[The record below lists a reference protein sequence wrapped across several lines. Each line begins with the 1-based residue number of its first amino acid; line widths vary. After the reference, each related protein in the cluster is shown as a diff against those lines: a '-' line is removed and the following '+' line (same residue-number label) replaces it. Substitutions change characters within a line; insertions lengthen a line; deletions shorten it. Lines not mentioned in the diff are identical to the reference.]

1 MLRIFISEARASSF
15 CAAVLS
21 GLVFTGVGRAAPNP
35 TCTVQV
41 LAGQS
46 IQAAIDGAPSGAVV
60 CVGPGTYHEN
70 LLIAKDAITLQ
81 GAGPGKTVLEPPT
94 QPVNVC
100 LQFFFPPVDLEQTGL
115 NGICVAN
122 VDSQGNRVATVSDV
136 RVTGFTVRD
145 FPGVGIVFAYTDRPR
160 ADHNAAANNGE
171 YGITAF
177 ASTHGRFEDNTSDG
191 SGDAGIYL
199 GDSPHADFTI
209 KDNTVTAALFG
220 ILVRDS
226 SKARVTGNTL
236 HENCAGLVFLNTGTL
251 SGVGHVVATGNTAIH
266 NDNLCPGDE
275 TGLPFTLTGL
285 GILIAGGNHI
295 VLQGNTATDNQPS
308 GDPTIIDGVALAGGT
323 VVVSSASISVF
334 GPPYF
339 GSNPTHNTVVHNS
352 SLNNQPFDLAYDGT
366 GNGNHFLANTCGTSM
381 PAGLCRG

>member
-1 MLRIFISEARASSF
+1 MFRIFISGRRTSSF
-15 CAAVLS
+15 CAAVLLE
-21 GLVFTGVGRAAPNP
+21 LVFTGVGRAAPNP
-35 TCTVQV
+35 ACTVQV

-46 IQAAIDGAPSGAVV
+46 IQAAIDGAPPGAVV

-81 GAGPGKTVLEPPT
+81 GAGPGRTVLEPPT

-160 ADHNAAANNGE
+160 ADHNAAANNGG

-177 ASTHGRFEDNTSDG
+177 ASRHGRFEDNTSDG

-209 KDNTVTAALFG
+209 KNNTVTAALFG

-236 HENCAGLVFLNTGTL
+236 YDNCAGLVFLNTGIL

-266 NDNLCPGDE
+266 NNNFCPGDE
-275 TGLPFTLTGL
+275 LPFTLTGL
-285 GILIAGGNHI
+285 GILIAGGDHI
-295 VLQGNTATDNQPS
+295 VLQGNTVRANQPG
-308 GDPTIIDGVALAGGT
+308 GDPSFVEGVALAGGI
-323 VVVSSASISVF
+323 VVVSTQNVSVF

-339 GSNPTHNTVVHNS
+339 GSAATHNIIVQNTA
-352 SLNNQPFDLAYDGT
+352 LDNQPFDLAYDGL
-366 GNGNHFLANTCGTSM
+366 GRGNHFPSNTCGTSM
-381 PAGLCRG
+381 PAGLCR

>member
-1 MLRIFISEARASSF
+1 MFWNFVSGARVLSF
-15 CAAVLS
+15 CAAVLIE
-21 GLVFTGVGRAAPNP
+21 LVFTGAGRAAPNP
-35 TCTVQV
+35 ACTVQV

-46 IQAAIDGAPSGAVV
+46 IQAALDGAPPGAVV

-81 GAGPGKTVLEPPT
+81 GAGPGTTVLEPPA

-100 LQFFFPPVDLEQTGL
+100 LKLFFPPVDLEQNGL
-115 NGICVAN
+115 NGICIAN
-122 VDSQGNRVATVSDV
+122 VDSQGNMIATVSDV

-160 ADHNAAANNGE
+160 ADHNAAMNNGV

-199 GDSPHADFTI
+199 GNSPHANFTI
-209 KDNTVTAALFG
+209 KDNTITAALWG

-226 SKARVTGNTL
+226 AHADVTGNTL
-236 HENCAGLVFLNTGTL
+236 HDNCSGLVFLNTGTL
-251 SGVGHVVATGNTAIH
+251 SGAGHVVATGNTAIH
-266 NDNLCPGDE
+266 NDNLCPGNE

-285 GILIAGGNHI
+285 GILIAGGDHI
-295 VLQGNTATDNQPS
+295 VLQGNTVRANQPGGVPS
-308 GDPTIIDGVALAGGT
+308 IVDGVALAGGI
-323 VVVSSASISVF
+323 VVVSTQDVSVF

-339 GSNPTHNTVVHNS
+339 GSAATHNNIVQNTA
-352 SLNNQPFDLAYDGT
+352 LDNQPFDLAYDGL
-366 GNGNHFLANTCGTSM
+366 GAGNHFPSNTCVISM
-381 PAGLCRG
+381 PAGLCQ